1 MRRDERNRKTLAGRL
16 ERAVTVMA
24 GDLSLLVSLYTARFI
39 VWLTLR
45 RREKEWAREHAE
57 RRKQFNPAAGSW
69 GVGKSR

>member
-1 MRRDERNRKTLAGRL
+1 
-16 ERAVTVMA
+16 MA
-24 GDLSLLVSLYTARFI
+24 GDLSLLVSFYTARVI

-45 RREKEWAREHAE
+45 RREREWAREHAE